1 MSDFVGYY
9 ELLNIQPGATTR
21 EITLAYK
28 SMAKKLHPDK
38 NPNDPKAG
46 MFLLCFIF

>member
-1 MSDFVGYY
+1 MSESVDYY

-21 EITLAYK
+21 EITTAYK
-28 SMAKKLHPDK
+28 VMAKKLHPDK

-46 MFLLCFIF
+46 II